1 MRKWPESFLV
11 LMFVLLTVM
20 QACQKIDVD
29 YGEPDYT
36 NDPDVTYYDN
46 FKSETATYIVDSFST
61 SNLQLFTIGY
71 HNDPFT
77 GVTTA
82 ASYAELQLPGENPVA
97 NASVVF
103 DSLQLIL
110 VPKGTFYGDST
121 QPLTLN
127 VFRLAENIRSKT
139 TTDFYNTS
147 SFALADQIGSK
158 TINLTN
164 KTGSAVS
171 IRLSDA
177 VGQELL
183 EKFVTS
189 SIEVSDSSNFYQY
202 FKGICITADSTVTST
217 VTSFGSNT
225 ESVLMRLTYHEK
237 GLYPT
242 YKNIDF
248 GFTSGRQF
256 SRIQMRT
263 TSANLASMIPG
274 KSQLLSSTV
283 TGGNSYL
290 HNSLG
295 AYIKINFPTLLTL
308 KEEHPYMR
316 VLKAV
321 MIIKPKVET
330 WTFPYRL
337 PAAVNLYST
346 DQTNTP
352 LAVFTNNDA
361 SNPVLLTGDLVIDQL
376 YGKNTYYSYDITGF
390 INNKLA
396 EGQFS
401 QSAILLTPSSGGF
414 GNGFDRLIIQG
425 GNSVQLKLYVLGL

>member
-1 MRKWPESFLV
+1 MRKWPESFLM
-11 LMFVLLTVM
+11 LMFVLLMVM

-36 NDPDVTYYDN
+36 NDPNVTYYDN
-46 FKSETATYIVDSFST
+46 FKSKTATYIVDSFST
-61 SNLQLFTIGY
+61 SDLQLFTIGY
-71 HNDPFT
+71 HKDPYI

-139 TTDFYNTS
+139 TTVFYNTS
-147 SFALADQIGSK
+147 TFALADKIGSK

-164 KTGSAVS
+164 KTGSVVS

-183 EKFVTS
+183 DKFVTS

-202 FKGICITADSTVTST
+202 FKGLCISADSTVTNT
-217 VTSFGSNT
+217 VASFGSTT
-225 ESVLMRLTYHEK
+225 EQVLMRLTYHEK
-237 GLYPT
+237 GLYAT

-256 SRIQMRT
+256 SRIQVRT
-263 TSANLASMIPG
+263 TNTNLSSVIPG
-274 KSQLLSSTV
+274 ISQLLSSTV

-290 HNSLG
+290 HTSLG
-295 AYIKINFPTLLTL
+295 SYIRINFPTLLTL

-321 MIIKPKVET
+321 MIIKPKNET
-330 WTFPYRL
+330 WAFSYRL

-346 DQTNTP
+346 DQTNIP
-352 LAVFTNNDA
+352 IAVFTDNDA
-361 SNPVLLTGDLVIDQL
+361 SNPTLLTGDLVVDQL
-376 YGKNTYYSYDITGF
+376 YGKNTYYSYDITSF
-390 INNKLA
+390 INSKIA

-401 QSAILLTPSSGGF
+401 QSALLLTPSSGGF

-425 GNSVQLKLYVLGL
+425 ENSVQLKLYVLGL

>member
-11 LMFVLLTVM
+11 LLFVLLIVI

-36 NDPDVTYYDN
+36 NDPNVTYYDN
-46 FKSETATYIVDSFST
+46 YKSETATYIVDSFST
-61 SNLQLFTIGY
+61 SNLQLFTVGY
-71 HNDPFT
+71 HNDSYT

-121 QPLTLN
+121 SPLTLN

-139 TTDFYNTS
+139 TTIFYNTS
-147 SFALADQIGSK
+147 SFALADKIGSK
-158 TINLTN
+158 TINLAN
-164 KTGSAVS
+164 KTGSAISV
-171 IRLSDA
+171 RLSDA
-177 VGQELL
+177 LGQELL

-189 SIEVSDSSNFYQY
+189 SIEISDSSNFYQY
-202 FKGICITADSTVTST
+202 FKGICIAADSTVTNT
-217 VTSFGSNT
+217 VTSFGSNA
-225 ESVLMRLTYHEK
+225 EQVLMRLTYHEK
-237 GLYPT
+237 GLYAT

-248 GFTSGRQF
+248 GFTSGRQL
-256 SRIQMRT
+256 SHIQMRT
-263 TSANLASMIPG
+263 TSADLASVIPG
-274 KSQLLSSTV
+274 RSQLLSSAV
-283 TGGNSYL
+283 TGGNSYM
-290 HNSLG
+290 HNSMG

-308 KEEHPYMR
+308 KEKHPYMR
-316 VLKAV
+316 VLKAL
-321 MIIKPKVET
+321 MIIKPKSET
-330 WTFPYRL
+330 WAFPYRL
-337 PAAVNLYST
+337 PPAITLYST

-352 LAVFTNNDA
+352 VAVFTTNDGTN
-361 SNPVLLTGDLVIDQL
+361 SSLLTGDLVIDQL

-390 INNKLA
+390 INSKIA

-401 QSAILLTPSSGGF
+401 QSALLVTAASGGF

-425 GNSVQLKLYVLGL
+425 ENSVQLKLYVLGL

>member
-11 LMFVLLTVM
+11 LLFVLLFTI

-36 NDPDVTYYDN
+36 NDPNVTYYDN
-46 FKSETATYIVDSFST
+46 YKSEVATYKVDSFAT
-61 SNLQLFTIGY
+61 SNTQVFTVGY
-71 HNDPFT
+71 HNDPSI

-147 SFALADQIGSK
+147 TFTLADQIGSK
-158 TINLTN
+158 TIHLTN
-164 KTGSAVS
+164 KAGSVVS

-183 EKFVTS
+183 DKFVTS

-202 FKGICITADSTVTST
+202 FKGICITVDSTVTNT
-217 VTSFGSNT
+217 VTSFGSNA

-242 YKNIDF
+242 YKNLDF
-248 GFTSGRQF
+248 GFTNGRQF
-256 SRIQMRT
+256 SRIQVRT
-263 TSANLASMIPG
+263 TNANLSSVIPDI
-274 KSQLLSSTV
+274 SQLLSSTV

-290 HNSLG
+290 HTSLG
-295 AYIKINFPTLLTL
+295 SYIRINFPTLLTL

-321 MIIKPKVET
+321 MIIKPKTET
-330 WTFPYRL
+330 WTLPYRL
-337 PAAVNLYST
+337 PPAVNLYST

-352 LAVFTNNDA
+352 VAVFTTNDA
-361 SNPVLLTGDLVIDQL
+361 SNPTLLTGDLVIDQL
-376 YGKNTYYSYDITGF
+376 YGKNTYYSYDITSF
-390 INNKLA
+390 INSKIA

-401 QSAILLTPSSGGF
+401 KSALLLTPSSGGF

-425 GNSVQLKLYVLGL
+425 ENSVQLKLYVLGL